1 MTENFL
7 FIFFK
12 VTDEIELSFN
22 VKCKN
27 TTVDTSSST
36 CRRNYPKKKNNLS
49 NQDTLNTKM
58 GIVMCQRLNRILNL

>member
-1 MTENFL
+1 MIEKFL
-7 FIFFK
+7 FIFFFK

-36 CRRNYPKKKNNLS
+36 CRRNYQKKNQS
-49 NQDTLNTKM
+49 ADQLNYKK
-58 GIVMCQRLNRILNL
+58 II

>member
-1 MTENFL
+1 MY
-7 FIFFK
+7 FILYLNDWEIFIFILFFK

-36 CRRNYPKKKNNLS
+36 CRRNYQKKNIQS
-49 NQDTLNTKM
+49 ADQLNYKK
-58 GIVMCQRLNRILNL
+58 II